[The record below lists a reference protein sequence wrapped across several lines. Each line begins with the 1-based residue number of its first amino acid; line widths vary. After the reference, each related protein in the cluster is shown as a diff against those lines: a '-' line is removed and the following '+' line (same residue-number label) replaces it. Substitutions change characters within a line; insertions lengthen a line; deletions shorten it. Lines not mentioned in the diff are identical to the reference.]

1 MPTLINL
8 LFGCPHRN
16 YTFPQTHRCPRTGG
30 RRPMHVVCLNCG
42 AEAAYDFGNMR
53 PLWRSRTQL
62 RISETTKNLAP
73 KSHSLQKNKRPPL
86 EGPASTRY
94 TTTPIT

>member
-1 MPTLINL
+1 MPTLIHL

-42 AEAAYDFGNMR
+42 AEATYDFGNMR
-53 PLWRSRTQL
+53 PLWPSRTRL
-62 RISETTKNLAP
+62 RLSESPKNL
-73 KSHSLQKNKRPPL
+73 
-86 EGPASTRY
+86 
-94 TTTPIT
+94 TPQIP